1 MIKLLKYLKKCWIFA
16 LLAPLCM
23 MLEATMD
30 LQQPTLMADII
41 DVGIANGDLNYVLS
55 TGGKMLL
62 YSFFGMIG
70 GILCTVFSSIASTRF
85 AAELRASLFAKIQK
99 FSFAEI
105 DKLKTS
111 SLITRVTNDV
121 TQMQHMVLMSLRI
134 MVRSPL
140 LFVGGVIMAIRLS
153 PRLSTL
159 FIFMV
164 PMIVV
169 TVFFVISRSFPLFSV
184 LQKSIDR
191 VNTVMRENLLGVK
204 VVKAFV
210 GHHQETKRFKNA
222 NENLKSISIK
232 SQMITILMWP
242 IVNIIMQ
249 FSVVAVLWFGG
260 RMFTVGDIQTGEIMA
275 FINYLTQIM
284 FSLTMS
290 VMLFINF
297 SRAKVSADR
306 INEVFETSPSI
317 IDSSDAL
324 DFGDHDVE
332 FKNVYF
338 RYHNSGQW
346 VLEDISFKT
355 KAGETV
361 GIIGSTGSGKSTL
374 AMLIPRLYDVSRGEI
389 LIGGRDVRNLKTDA
403 LRDNTSVVL
412 QESILFSGT
421 IKENLLQGKQSA
433 SDEDFHTALDIAQAS
448 EFVNALPDG
457 ILSPVEQRGK
467 NFSGGQKQRLSIA
480 RSLVRTPKILILDDA
495 SSALDMATEARLQTA
510 LKENITDCT
519 TFIIA
524 QRISGVMYCDK
535 IIVLDDG
542 KISGIGTHLELLKSN
557 EIYRSIVV
565 SQLGE
570 EAVANG

>member
-1 MIKLLKYLKKCWIFA
+1 
-16 LLAPLCM
+16 
-23 MLEATMD
+23 MD
-30 LQQPTLMADII
+30 LQQPTLMSDII
-41 DVGIANGDLNYVLS
+41 DIGVANGDLSYILS

-70 GILCTVFSSIASTRF
+70 GILCTVFSSIASSRF
-85 AAELRASLFAKIQK
+85 AAELRGNLFSKIQK
-99 FSFAEI
+99 FSFSEI

-121 TQMQHMVLMSLRI
+121 TQMQHMVLMSLRV
-134 MVRSPL
+134 MVRSPI

-153 PRLSTL
+153 PRLSTI
-159 FIFMV
+159 FFFMV
-164 PMIVV
+164 PAIVV
-169 TVFFVISRSFPLFSV
+169 TVVFVIRRSFPLFSV
-184 LQKSIDR
+184 LQRNIDR
-191 VNTVMRENLLGVK
+191 VNTVMRENLLGVR

-210 GHHQETKRFKNA
+210 GHKQESERFKKA
-222 NENLKSISIK
+222 NRDLKDISIK

-249 FSVVAVLWFGG
+249 FAVVAVLWFGG
-260 RMFTVGDIQTGEIMA
+260 NMFTVGGIETGDIMA

-306 INEVFETSPSI
+306 INEVFDTKPSI
-317 IDSSDAL
+317 TDAQDAK
-324 DFGDHDVE
+324 DFGNHSVE

-338 RYHNSGQW
+338 RYHKSGQW
-346 VLEDISFKT
+346 VLEDISFKAE
-355 KAGETV
+355 AGETV
-361 GIIGSTGSGKSTL
+361 GIIGATGSGKSTL
-374 AMLIPRLYDVSRGEI
+374 AMLIPRLYDVSEGEI
-389 LIGGRDVRNLKTDA
+389 LIGDVNVKNLKTA
-403 LRDNTSVVL
+403 ELRDNTSVVL

-421 IKENLLQGKQSA
+421 IEDNLRQGKDDA
-433 SDEDFHTALDIAQAS
+433 TEDELKLALDIAQAS
-448 EFVNALPDG
+448 EFVNTLENG
-457 ILSPVEQRGK
+457 IASPVEQRGK

-480 RSLVRTPKILILDDA
+480 RSLARNPRILILDDA
-495 SSALDMATEARLQTA
+495 SSALDMTTEAKLQTA
-510 LKENITDCT
+510 LKENIFECT

-535 IIVLDDG
+535 IIVLDNG
-542 KISGIGTHLELLKSN
+542 KISGIGTHSELIKTN
-557 EIYRSIVV
+557 DIYKSIVI

-570 EAVANG
+570 EAVVNG

>member
-1 MIKLLKYLKKCWIFA
+1 MRKLLKYLKKCWIFA

-30 LQQPTLMADII
+30 LYQPTLMAEII
-41 DVGIANGDLNYVLS
+41 DVGVANGDLNYVLS
-55 TGGKMLL
+55 IGGKMLL
-62 YSFFGMIG
+62 FSFVGMIG
-70 GILCTVFSSIASTRF
+70 GILCTVFSSIASSRF
-85 AAELRASLFAKIQK
+85 AAELRKHLFAKIQK

-140 LFVGGVIMAIRLS
+140 LFAGGVVMAIRLS
-153 PRLSTL
+153 PKLSTL

-164 PMIVV
+164 PLIVV
-169 TVFFVISRSFPLFSV
+169 TIFFVISWSFPLFSV
-184 LQKSIDR
+184 LQRSIDR

-210 GHHQETKRFKNA
+210 GRKQETNRFKTA
-222 NENLKSISIK
+222 NEDLKAISIK

-249 FSVVAVLWFGG
+249 FAVVAVLWFGG
-260 RMFTVGDIQTGEIMA
+260 KMFTAGDIKTGEIMA

-306 INEVFETSPSI
+306 INQVFETAPSVT
-317 IDSSDAL
+317 DLPDAL
-324 DFGDHDVE
+324 DLEGHDVE

-338 RYHNSGQW
+338 KYHSSGQW
-346 VLEDISFKT
+346 VLEDISFKVN
-355 KAGETV
+355 AGETV

-374 AMLIPRLYDVSRGEI
+374 AMLIPRLYDVTEGEI
-389 LIGGRDVRNLKTDA
+389 LIGGKPVRNLKTHS

-421 IKENLLQGKQSA
+421 IEDNLRQGKENA
-433 SDEDFHTALDIAQAS
+433 TEEDLHIALDIAQAS

-480 RSLVRTPKILILDDA
+480 RSLVRNPKILILDDA
-495 SSALDMATEARLQTA
+495 SSALDMATEAKLQTA

-535 IIVLDDG
+535 ILVLDDG
-542 KISGIGTHLELLKSN
+542 KISGIGNHLELLKSN
-557 EIYRSIVV
+557 EIYRSIVI

-570 EAVANG
+570 EAVING

>member
-1 MIKLLKYLKKCWIFA
+1 MLKLLKYLKKSWFYA
-16 LLAPLCM
+16 LLAPLF
-23 MLEATMD
+23 MLVEATMD
-30 LQQPTLMADII
+30 LYQPTLMADII
-41 DVGIANGDLNYVLS
+41 DIGVANGDISYVLN
-55 TGGKMLL
+55 TGVKMLIFSL
-62 YSFFGMIG
+62 VGMVG
-70 GILCTVFSSIASTRF
+70 GIMCSVFSSIASSSF
-85 AAELRASLFAKIQK
+85 AAELRKNLFNKIQK
-99 FSFAEI
+99 FSFMEI

-121 TQMQHMVLMSLRI
+121 TQMQHMVLMSLRV

-140 LFVGGVIMAIRLS
+140 LFVGGIVMAVRLS
-153 PRLSTL
+153 GKLSIVFL
-159 FIFMV
+159 FMV
-164 PMIVV
+164 PAIVV
-169 TVFFVISRSFPLFSV
+169 TVIFVVSKSFPLFSV
-184 LQKSIDR
+184 LQKNIDR

-210 GHHQETKRFKNA
+210 GRKIETERFKKA
-222 NENLKSISIK
+222 NEDLKTISIK
-232 SQMITILMWP
+232 SQLITILLWP
-242 IVNIIMQ
+242 IVTVIMQ
-249 FSVVAVLWFGG
+249 CAVVTVLWFGG
-260 RMFTVGDIQTGEIMA
+260 KMFTVGDIQTGQIMA

-306 INEVFETSPSI
+306 INQVFDTKPSI
-317 IDSSDAL
+317 TDSHNAQ
-324 DFGDHDVE
+324 DFSGSNVE

-338 RYHNSGQW
+338 RYHSSGGW
-346 VLEDISFKT
+346 VLENISFT
-355 KAGETV
+355 AGAGETV

-374 AMLIPRLYDVSRGEI
+374 ALLIPRLYDVTDGEI
-389 LIGGRDVRNLKTDA
+389 LIGGTDVRELKTSQ
-403 LRDNTSVVL
+403 LRDNISVVL

-421 IKENLLQGKQSA
+421 IEDNLRQGK
-433 SDEDFHTALDIAQAS
+433 EDATHEQLCQALDIAQAS
-448 EFVNALPDG
+448 EFVNTLKDG

-480 RSLVRTPKILILDDA
+480 RSIARQPKILILDDA
-495 SSALDMATEARLQTA
+495 SSALDMATEAKLQTA
-510 LKENITDCT
+510 LKENISDCT

-542 KISGIGTHLELLKSN
+542 KISGIGTHNELIKTN
-557 EIYRSIVV
+557 EIYKSIVV

-570 EAVANG
+570 EAAING

>member
-1 MIKLLKYLKKCWIFA
+1 MLKLLKYLKKSWFYA
-16 LLAPLCM
+16 LLAPLF
-23 MLEATMD
+23 MLVEATMD
-30 LQQPTLMADII
+30 LYQPTLMADII
-41 DVGIANGDLNYVLS
+41 DIGVANGDLSYVLN
-55 TGGKMLL
+55 TGVKMLIFSL
-62 YSFFGMIG
+62 VGMVG
-70 GILCTVFSSIASTRF
+70 GIMCSVFSSIASSSF
-85 AAELRASLFAKIQK
+85 AAELRKNLFNKIQK
-99 FSFAEI
+99 FSFMEI

-121 TQMQHMVLMSLRI
+121 TQMQHMVLMSLRV

-140 LFVGGVIMAIRLS
+140 LFVGGIIMAVRLS
-153 PRLSTL
+153 GKLSMVFL
-159 FIFMV
+159 FMV
-164 PMIVV
+164 PAIVV
-169 TVFFVISRSFPLFSV
+169 TVIFVVSKSFPLFSV
-184 LQKSIDR
+184 LQKNIDR

-210 GHHQETKRFKNA
+210 GRKIETERFKKA
-222 NENLKSISIK
+222 NEDLKTISIK
-232 SQMITILMWP
+232 SQLIAILLWP
-242 IVNIIMQ
+242 IVTVIMQ
-249 FSVVAVLWFGG
+249 CAVVTVLWFGG
-260 RMFTVGDIQTGEIMA
+260 KMFTVGDIQTGQIMA

-306 INEVFETSPSI
+306 INQVFDTKPSI
-317 IDSSDAL
+317 TDSHNAQ
-324 DFGDHDVE
+324 DFSGSNVE

-338 RYHNSGQW
+338 RYHSSGGW
-346 VLEDISFKT
+346 VLENISFT
-355 KAGETV
+355 AGAGETV

-374 AMLIPRLYDVSRGEI
+374 ALLIPRLYDVTDGEI
-389 LIGGRDVRNLKTDA
+389 LIGGTDVRELKTSQ
-403 LRDNTSVVL
+403 LRDNISVVL

-421 IKENLLQGKQSA
+421 IEDNLRQGK
-433 SDEDFHTALDIAQAS
+433 EDATHEQLCQALDIAQAS
-448 EFVNALPDG
+448 EFVNTLKDG

-480 RSLVRTPKILILDDA
+480 RSIARQPKILILDDA
-495 SSALDMATEARLQTA
+495 SSALDMATEAKLQTA
-510 LKENITDCT
+510 LKENISDCT

-542 KISGIGTHLELLKSN
+542 KISGIGTHNELIKTN
-557 EIYRSIVV
+557 EIYKSIVV

-570 EAVANG
+570 EAAING

>member
-1 MIKLLKYLKKCWIFA
+1 MFKLLKYLKKCWIFA

-30 LQQPTLMADII
+30 LYQPTLMADII
-41 DVGIANGDLNYVLS
+41 DVGVANGDISYVLS
-55 TGGKMLL
+55 VGGKMLL
-62 YSFFGMIG
+62 YSVVGMIG
-70 GILCTVFSSIASTRF
+70 GVLCTVFSSIASSRF
-85 AAELRASLFAKIQK
+85 AAELRSSLFAKIHK

-121 TQMQHMVLMSLRI
+121 TQMQHMVLMSLRV

-140 LFVGGVIMAIRLS
+140 LFAGGVVMAIRLS
-153 PRLSTL
+153 PKLSTL
-159 FIFMV
+159 FIFMI
-164 PMIVV
+164 PAIVV
-169 TVFFVISRSFPLFSV
+169 TIFFVVSRSFPLFSV
-184 LQKSIDR
+184 LQRNIDR
-191 VNTVMRENLLGVK
+191 VNTVMRENLLGVR

-210 GHHQETKRFKNA
+210 GHKQETGRFKTA
-222 NENLKSISIK
+222 NEDLKAISIK

-242 IVNIIMQ
+242 VVNIIMQ
-249 FSVVAVLWFGG
+249 FAVVAVLWFGG
-260 RMFTVGDIQTGEIMA
+260 KMFTVGTIQTGEIMA

-306 INEVFETSPSI
+306 INQVFETSPTI
-317 IDSSDAL
+317 ADCTDAK
-324 DFGDHDVE
+324 DFSGHDVE
-332 FKNVYF
+332 FKNVCFKY
-338 RYHNSGQW
+338 NSSGQW
-346 VLEDISFKT
+346 VLEDISFKAA
-355 KAGETV
+355 AGETV
-361 GIIGSTGSGKSTL
+361 GIIGATGSGKSTL
-374 AMLIPRLYDVSRGEI
+374 ALLIPRLYDVSDGEI
-389 LIGGRDVRNLKTDA
+389 LIGGTNVRELKTSQ

-421 IKENLLQGKQSA
+421 IEDNLRQGKEDA
-433 SDEDFHTALDIAQAS
+433 TEDELHQALDIAQAS
-448 EFVNALPDG
+448 EFVNAMPEG
-457 ILSPVEQRGK
+457 IKSPVEQRGK

-480 RSLVRTPKILILDDA
+480 RSLVRNPKILILDDA
-495 SSALDMATEARLQTA
+495 SSALDMATEAKLQTA

-535 IIVLDDG
+535 IIVLDNG
-542 KISGIGTHLELLKSN
+542 KISGIGTHSELLKEN
-557 EIYRSIVV
+557 EIYRSIVI

-570 EAVANG
+570 EATNNG

>member
-1 MIKLLKYLKKCWIFA
+1 MLKLLKYLKKSWFYA
-16 LLAPLCM
+16 LLAPLFM
-23 MLEATMD
+23 LLEATMD
-30 LQQPTLMADII
+30 LYQPTLMADII
-41 DVGIANGDLNYVLS
+41 DVGVANGDISYVLN
-55 TGGKMLL
+55 TGVKMLVFSL
-62 YSFFGMIG
+62 IGMVG
-70 GILCTVFSSIASTRF
+70 GIMCSVFSSIASSSF
-85 AAELRASLFAKIQK
+85 AAELTKNLFDKIQK
-99 FSFAEI
+99 FSFMEI

-140 LFVGGVIMAIRLS
+140 LFVGGIIMAVRLS
-153 PRLSTL
+153 GKLSTVFL
-159 FIFMV
+159 FMV
-164 PMIVV
+164 PAIVI
-169 TVFFVISRSFPLFSV
+169 TVIFVITKSFPLFSV
-184 LQKSIDR
+184 LQKCIDR

-210 GHHQETKRFKNA
+210 GRNLETNRFKKA
-222 NENLKSISIK
+222 NEDLKEISIK
-232 SQMITILMWP
+232 SQLITILLWP
-242 IVNIIMQ
+242 IVTVIMQ
-249 FSVVAVLWFGG
+249 FAVVTVLWFGG
-260 RMFTVGDIQTGEIMA
+260 KMFTVGDIQTGQIMA

-306 INEVFETSPSI
+306 INQVFDTKPSI
-317 IDSSDAL
+317 TDSADAK
-324 DFGDHDVE
+324 DFFGSDVE

-338 RYHNSGQW
+338 RYHSSGGW
-346 VLEDISFKT
+346 VLEDISFT
-355 KAGETV
+355 ASAGETV

-374 AMLIPRLYDVSRGEI
+374 AMLMPRLYDVTEGEI
-389 LIGGRDVRNLKTDA
+389 LIGGTNVRELKTSQ

-421 IKENLLQGKQSA
+421 IEDNLRQGK
-433 SDEDFHTALDIAQAS
+433 EDATEEEICLALDIAQAS
-448 EFVNALPDG
+448 EFVNRLKPG
-457 ILSPVEQRGK
+457 IKSPVEQRGK

-480 RSLVRTPKILILDDA
+480 RSVIRQPKILILDDA
-495 SSALDMATEARLQTA
+495 SSALDMATEAKLQSA
-510 LKENITDCT
+510 LKENISDCT

-535 IIVLDDG
+535 ILVLDDG
-542 KISGIGTHLELLKSN
+542 KISGIGTHSELLKSN
-557 EIYRSIVV
+557 EIYRSIVI

-570 EAVANG
+570 EAANNG

>member
-1 MIKLLKYLKKCWIFA
+1 MLKLLKYLKKSWFYA
-16 LLAPLCM
+16 LLAPLF
-23 MLEATMD
+23 MLVEATMD
-30 LQQPTLMADII
+30 LYQPTLMADII
-41 DVGIANGDLNYVLS
+41 DIGVANGDISYVLN
-55 TGGKMLL
+55 TGVKMLIFSL
-62 YSFFGMIG
+62 VGMVG
-70 GILCTVFSSIASTRF
+70 GIMCSVFSSIASSSF
-85 AAELRASLFAKIQK
+85 AAELRKKLFDKIQK
-99 FSFAEI
+99 FSFMEI

-121 TQMQHMVLMSLRI
+121 TQMQHMVLMSLRV

-140 LFVGGVIMAIRLS
+140 LFVGGIIMAVRLS
-153 PRLSTL
+153 GKLSVVFL
-159 FIFMV
+159 FMV
-164 PMIVV
+164 PAIVV
-169 TVFFVISRSFPLFSV
+169 TVIFVVSKSFPLFSV
-184 LQKSIDR
+184 LQKNIDR

-210 GHHQETKRFKNA
+210 GRKIETERFKKA
-222 NENLKSISIK
+222 NEDLKTISIK
-232 SQMITILMWP
+232 SQLITILLWP
-242 IVNIIMQ
+242 IVTVIMQ
-249 FSVVAVLWFGG
+249 CAVVTVLWFGG
-260 RMFTVGDIQTGEIMA
+260 KMFTVGDIQTGQIMA

-306 INEVFETSPSI
+306 INQVFDTKPSI
-317 IDSSDAL
+317 TDTPNAQ
-324 DFGDHDVE
+324 DFSGSNVE

-338 RYHNSGQW
+338 RYHSSGGW
-346 VLEDISFKT
+346 VLENISFT
-355 KAGETV
+355 AGAGETV

-374 AMLIPRLYDVSRGEI
+374 ALLIPRLYDVTDGEI
-389 LIGGRDVRNLKTDA
+389 LIGGTDVRELKTSQ
-403 LRDNTSVVL
+403 LRDNISVVL

-421 IKENLLQGKQSA
+421 IEDNLRQGK
-433 SDEDFHTALDIAQAS
+433 EDATHEQLCQALDIAQAS
-448 EFVNALPDG
+448 EFVNTLNDG

-480 RSLVRTPKILILDDA
+480 RSIARQPKILILDDA
-495 SSALDMATEARLQTA
+495 SSALDMATEAKLQTA
-510 LKENITDCT
+510 LKENISDCT

-542 KISGIGTHLELLKSN
+542 KISGIGTHNELIKTN
-557 EIYRSIVV
+557 EIYKSIVV

-570 EAVANG
+570 EAAING

>member
-1 MIKLLKYLKKCWIFA
+1 MLKLLKFLKKSWFYA
-16 LLAPLCM
+16 LLAPLF
-23 MLEATMD
+23 MLIEATMD
-30 LQQPTLMADII
+30 LYQPTLMADII
-41 DVGIANGDLNYVLS
+41 DVGVKNGDLHYVLNV
-55 TGGKMLL
+55 GGKMLL
-62 YSFFGMIG
+62 FSLIGMIG
-70 GILCTVFSSIASTRF
+70 GVMCSVFSSIASCSF
-85 AAELRASLFAKIQK
+85 AAQLRGKLFEKIQK

-121 TQMQHMVLMSLRI
+121 TQMQHMVLMSLRV

-140 LFVGGVIMAIRLS
+140 LFIGGIIMAVHLS
-153 PRLSTL
+153 GRLSTL

-164 PMIVV
+164 PLIVV
-169 TVFFVISRSFPLFSV
+169 TIIFVISKSFPLFSV

-191 VNTVMRENLLGVK
+191 VNTVMRENLLGIR

-210 GHHQETKRFKNA
+210 GRNLETGRFKKA
-222 NENLKSISIK
+222 NEDLKSISIK
-232 SQMITILMWP
+232 SQMITILLWP

-249 FSVVAVLWFGG
+249 FAVVAVLWFGG
-260 RMFTVGDIQTGEIMA
+260 KMFMAGDIQTGQIMA

-297 SRAKVSADR
+297 SRAEVSADR
-306 INEVFETSPSI
+306 INQVLETKPSI
-317 IDSSDAL
+317 TDHAEAE
-324 DFGDHDVE
+324 DFGGADIE

-338 RYHNSGQW
+338 RYHSTSQW
-346 VLEDISFKT
+346 VLEDISFKVS
-355 KAGETV
+355 AGETV

-374 AMLIPRLYDVSRGEI
+374 ALLIPRLYDVTEGQI
-389 LIGGRDVRNLKTDA
+389 LIGGTDVRELKTA
-403 LRDNTSVVL
+403 QLRNNTSVVL

-421 IKENLLQGKQSA
+421 IEDNLRQGNENA
-433 SDEDFHTALDIAQAS
+433 SYDELANALDIAQAS
-448 EFVNALPDG
+448 EFVNTLKSG
-457 ILSPVEQRGK
+457 ISSPVEQRGK

-480 RSLVRTPKILILDDA
+480 RSIVRQPKILILDDA
-495 SSALDMATEARLQTA
+495 SSALDMTTEAKLQTA
-510 LKENITDCT
+510 LKENVKGCT

-535 IIVLDDG
+535 IIVLDNG
-542 KISGIGTHLELLKSN
+542 KISGIGTHQELVNSN
-557 EIYRSIVV
+557 EIYKSIVV

-570 EAVANG
+570 EAAKNG

>member
-1 MIKLLKYLKKCWIFA
+1 MLKLLKYLKKSWFYA
-16 LLAPLCM
+16 LLAPLF
-23 MLEATMD
+23 MLVEATMD
-30 LQQPTLMADII
+30 LYQPTLMADII
-41 DVGIANGDLNYVLS
+41 DIGVANGDISYVLN
-55 TGGKMLL
+55 TGVKMLIFSL
-62 YSFFGMIG
+62 VGMVG
-70 GILCTVFSSIASTRF
+70 GIMCSVFSSIASSSF
-85 AAELRASLFAKIQK
+85 AAELRKKLFDKIQK
-99 FSFAEI
+99 FSFMEI

-121 TQMQHMVLMSLRI
+121 TQMQHMVLMSLRV

-140 LFVGGVIMAIRLS
+140 LFVGGIIMAVRLS
-153 PRLSTL
+153 GKLSVVFL
-159 FIFMV
+159 FMV
-164 PMIVV
+164 PAIVV
-169 TVFFVISRSFPLFSV
+169 TVIFVVSKSFPLFSV
-184 LQKSIDR
+184 LQKNIDR

-210 GHHQETKRFKNA
+210 GRKIETERFKKA
-222 NENLKSISIK
+222 NEDLKTISIK
-232 SQMITILMWP
+232 SQLITILLWP
-242 IVNIIMQ
+242 IVTVIMQ
-249 FSVVAVLWFGG
+249 CAVVTVLWFGG
-260 RMFTVGDIQTGEIMA
+260 KMFTVGDIQTGQIMA

-306 INEVFETSPSI
+306 INQVFDTKPSI
-317 IDSSDAL
+317 TDSHNAQ
-324 DFGDHDVE
+324 DFSGSNVE

-338 RYHNSGQW
+338 RYHSSGGW
-346 VLEDISFKT
+346 VLENISFT
-355 KAGETV
+355 AGAGETV

-374 AMLIPRLYDVSRGEI
+374 ALLIPRLYDVTDGEI
-389 LIGGRDVRNLKTDA
+389 LIGGTDVRELKTSQ
-403 LRDNTSVVL
+403 LRDNISVVL

-421 IKENLLQGKQSA
+421 IEDNLRQGK
-433 SDEDFHTALDIAQAS
+433 EDATHEQLCQALDIAQAS
-448 EFVNALPDG
+448 EFVNTLKDG

-480 RSLVRTPKILILDDA
+480 RSIARQPKILILDDA
-495 SSALDMATEARLQTA
+495 SSALDMATEAKLQTA
-510 LKENITDCT
+510 LKENISDCT

-542 KISGIGTHLELLKSN
+542 KISGIGTHNELIKTN
-557 EIYRSIVV
+557 EIYKSIVV

-570 EAVANG
+570 EAAING

>member
-1 MIKLLKYLKKCWIFA
+1 MFKLLKFLKKSWFYA
-16 LLAPLCM
+16 LLAPLFM
-23 MLEATMD
+23 LLEATMD
-30 LQQPTLMADII
+30 LYQPTLMADII
-41 DVGIANGDLNYVLS
+41 DIGVANGDISYVLNV
-55 TGGKMLL
+55 GVKMLTFSL
-62 YSFFGMIG
+62 IGMVG
-70 GILCTVFSSIASTRF
+70 GIMCSVFSSIASSSF
-85 AAELRASLFAKIQK
+85 AAELRGSLFTKIQQ
-99 FSFAEI
+99 FSFREI

-121 TQMQHMVLMSLRI
+121 TQMQHMVLMSLRV

-140 LFVGGVIMAIRLS
+140 LFIGGIIMAVRLSGKLSTVFVIM
-153 PRLSTL
+153 
-159 FIFMV
+159 V
-164 PMIVV
+164 PAIVV
-169 TVFFVISRSFPLFSV
+169 TIFFVISKSFPLFSV

-191 VNTVMRENLLGVK
+191 VNTVMRENLLGVR

-210 GHHQETKRFKNA
+210 GRKLETARFKQA
-222 NENLKSISIK
+222 NQDLKSISIK

-242 IVNIIMQ
+242 VVNIIMQ
-249 FSVVAVLWFGG
+249 VSVIAVLWFGG
-260 RMFTVGDIQTGEIMA
+260 KMFTVGDIKTGEIMA

-306 INEVFETSPSI
+306 INQVFETNPSI
-317 IDSSDAL
+317 T
-324 DFGDHDVE
+324 DFENAKEFGGADIE

-338 RYHNSGQW
+338 RYHSTGQW
-346 VLEDISFKT
+346 VLEDISFKAN
-355 KAGETV
+355 AGETV

-374 AMLIPRLYDVSRGEI
+374 AMLIPRLYDVNEGEI
-389 LIGGRDVRNLKTDA
+389 LIGGTDVRELKTSQ

-421 IKENLLQGKQSA
+421 IEDTLRQGK
-433 SDEDFHTALDIAQAS
+433 EDATEEELRLALDVAQAS
-448 EFVNALPDG
+448 EFVNALKDG
-457 ILSPVEQRGK
+457 INSPVEQRGK

-480 RSLVRTPKILILDDA
+480 RSLVRQPKILILDDA
-495 SSALDMATEARLQTA
+495 SSALDMATEAKLQTA

-542 KISGIGTHLELLKSN
+542 KISGIGTHTELIKSN

-570 EAVANG
+570 EASQNG

>member
-1 MIKLLKYLKKCWIFA
+1 MIKLLKYLKKSWIFA
-16 LLAPLCM
+16 ILAPICM
-23 MLEATMD
+23 MVEATMD

-41 DVGIANGDLNYVLS
+41 DIGVANGDISYVLS
-55 TGGKMLL
+55 VGSKMLL
-62 YSFFGMIG
+62 YSVIGMAG
-70 GILCTVFSSIASTRF
+70 GILCTIFSSIASCRF
-85 AAELRASLFAKIQK
+85 AAELRKNLFSKIQK

-153 PRLSTL
+153 PKLSLL

-164 PMIVV
+164 PAIVV
-169 TVFFVISRSFPLFSV
+169 TVSFVITRSFPLFSV

-191 VNTVMRENLLGVK
+191 VNTVMRENLLGVR

-210 GHHQETKRFKNA
+210 GHNLETERFKTA
-222 NENLKSISIK
+222 NEGLKSISIK

-242 IVNIIMQ
+242 LVNIIMQ

-260 RMFTVGDIQTGEIMA
+260 KMFTIGDIQTGDIMA

-306 INEVFETSPSI
+306 INEVFDTNPAISDSP
-317 IDSSDAL
+317 DAQN
-324 DFGDHDVE
+324 FGGHGVE

-338 RYHNSGQW
+338 RYHSSGDW
-346 VLEDISFKT
+346 VLDNISFK
-355 KAGETV
+355 AEPGETI
-361 GIIGSTGSGKSTL
+361 GIIGATGSGKSTL
-374 AMLIPRLYDVSRGEI
+374 AMLIPRLYDVCDGEI
-389 LIGGRDVRNLKTDA
+389 LIGGTNVKNLKTDQ

-421 IKENLLQGKQSA
+421 IEDNLRQGKDGA
-433 SDEDFHTALDIAQAS
+433 TAEDFAKALDIAQAS

-457 ILSPVEQRGK
+457 ISSPVEQRGK

-480 RSLVRTPKILILDDA
+480 RSLVRTPKILILDDS
-495 SSALDMATEARLQTA
+495 SSALDMATEAKLQTA
-510 LKENITDCT
+510 LRENVSECT

-535 IIVLDDG
+535 IIVLDNG
-542 KISGIGTHLELLKSN
+542 KISGMGTHSQLLKTN
-557 EIYRSIVV
+557 EIYKSIVV

-570 EAVANG
+570 EAVVNG

>member
-1 MIKLLKYLKKCWIFA
+1 MRKLLKYLKKCWIFA

-30 LQQPTLMADII
+30 LYQPTLMADII
-41 DVGIANGDLNYVLS
+41 DVGVANGDLSYVLA

-62 YSFFGMIG
+62 FSFVGMIG
-70 GILCTVFSSIASTRF
+70 GILCTVFSSIASSRF
-85 AAELRASLFAKIQK
+85 AAELRKSLFAKIQK

-121 TQMQHMVLMSLRI
+121 TQMQHMVLMSLRV

-140 LFVGGVIMAIRLS
+140 LFAGGVVMAIRLS
-153 PRLSTL
+153 PKLSTL
-159 FIFMV
+159 FILMV
-164 PMIVV
+164 PLIVV
-169 TVFFVISRSFPLFSV
+169 TIFFVISRSFPLFSV

-210 GHHQETKRFKNA
+210 GRKQETNRFKTA
-222 NENLKSISIK
+222 NEDLKAISIK

-249 FSVVAVLWFGG
+249 FAVVAVLWFGG
-260 RMFTVGDIQTGEIMA
+260 KMFTVGDIQTGEIMA

-306 INEVFETSPSI
+306 INQVFETTPSVT
-317 IDSSDAL
+317 DSADAL
-324 DFGDHDVE
+324 DFSGHDVE

-338 RYHNSGQW
+338 KYHSSGQW
-346 VLEDISFKT
+346 VLEDISFKAN
-355 KAGETV
+355 AGETI

-374 AMLIPRLYDVSRGEI
+374 AMLIPRLYDVTEGEI
-389 LIGGRDVRNLKTDA
+389 LIDGKNVRNLKTDA

-421 IKENLLQGKQSA
+421 IEDNLRQGKENA
-433 SDEDFHTALDIAQAS
+433 TEEDLHIALDIAQAS

-457 ILSPVEQRGK
+457 ISSPVEQRGK

-480 RSLVRTPKILILDDA
+480 RSLVRSPKILILDDA
-495 SSALDMATEARLQTA
+495 SSALDMATEAKLQTA

-535 IIVLDDG
+535 ILVLDDG
-542 KISGIGTHLELLKSN
+542 KISGIGSHAELLKSN
-557 EIYRSIVV
+557 EIYRSIVI

-570 EAVANG
+570 EAAKNG